1 MPITLYIFF
10 GDRPLFIT
18 ASDFGN
24 DLLDSMVH
32 PRFFSV
38 LKYNLKRIK
47 SINKKNR
54 SIPDLRDPSHTARM
68 LFYTLDKGINRC
80 DI

>member
-24 DLLDSMVH
+24 DLLDCIVH

-38 LKYNLKRIK
+38 LKYNLKRVK

-54 SIPDLRDPSHTARM
+54 SIPDLRDPSHTTRM
-68 LFYTLDKGINRC
+68 LFYTPDKGINRC